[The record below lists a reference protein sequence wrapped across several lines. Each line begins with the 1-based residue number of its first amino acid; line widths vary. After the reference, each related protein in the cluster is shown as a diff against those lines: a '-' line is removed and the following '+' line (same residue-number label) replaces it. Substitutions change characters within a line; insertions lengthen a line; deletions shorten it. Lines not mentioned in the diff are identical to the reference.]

1 MRIAA
6 SIAPM
11 VRRQARMND
20 IPARQNRPEN
30 LQLMRARQEMF
41 HRAKLIFILQLILTV
56 FLPVV
61 GAATGLFVEEA
72 RSGVAAFSLV
82 VTLLDITILDR
93 AQRRF
98 VRSGAKIAECFDC
111 SVLQLPWN
119 GLSAGKR
126 IDPEIIEAA
135 AEAWSKRHSDKGI
148 LDWYPAEVGSTS
160 LEAGRLLC
168 QRSSLW
174 YDVTLRRFNGSIA
187 LVLAIGIPTA
197 FLIACWVVRLPL
209 SDVAVTWMPV
219 APVLVWSVREHFR
232 QKDTAESQDQTK
244 SELES
249 VLARVE
255 AEAISADDARDAS
268 RNIQN
273 ALYARRVSSPLVMPG
288 LYEARRA
295 YLERHMKAGVAA
307 RLRAAGSTPD

>member
-1 MRIAA
+1 
-6 SIAPM
+6 
-11 VRRQARMND
+11 MND

-56 FLPVV
+56 LLPVI
-61 GAATGLFVEEA
+61 GAATGLFVEAA
-72 RSGVAAFSLV
+72 RSAVAAFSLV

-98 VRSGAKIAECFDC
+98 VRNGAKIAECFDC

-126 IDPEIIEAA
+126 IDAEVIEGA
-135 AEAWSKRHSDKGI
+135 AESWSRRHGDKGI
-148 LDWYPAEVGSTS
+148 LDWYPVEVGATS

-174 YDVTLRRFNGSIA
+174 YDATLRRFNGSIA
-187 LVLAIGIPTA
+187 LVLAIGIPAA
-197 FLIACWVVRLPL
+197 FLVASWIIQLPL
-209 SDVAVTWMPV
+209 SDIAVTWLPV

-244 SELES
+244 AELES
-249 VLARVE
+249 ILSRVE
-255 AEAISADDARDAS
+255 AKTISADDAREAS

-288 LYEARRA
+288 LYEAQRSF
-295 YLERHMKAGVAA
+295 LERNMKAGVVA
-307 RLRAAGSTPD
+307 RLRDTEPSGAD

>member
-1 MRIAA
+1 
-6 SIAPM
+6 
-11 VRRQARMND
+11 MND
-20 IPARQNRPEN
+20 IPVRQNRPAN

-41 HRAKLIFILQLILTV
+41 HRAKLVFILQLILTV
-56 FLPVV
+56 LLPVI
-61 GAATGLFVEEA
+61 GAATGLFVEA
-72 RSGVAAFSLV
+72 SRPAVAVFSLV
-82 VTLLDITILDR
+82 VTLLDITLLDR

-98 VRSGAKIAECFDC
+98 VRNGAKIAECFDC

-148 LDWYPAEVGSTS
+148 LDWYPAEVGGTS

-174 YDVTLRRFNGSIA
+174 YDATLRRFNGSVA
-187 LVLAIGIPTA
+187 LVLAIGIPSI
-197 FLIACWVVRLPL
+197 FFIACWFVRLPL
-209 SDVAVTWMPV
+209 SDIAVTWMPV

-249 VLARVE
+249 VLARME
-255 AEAISADDARDAS
+255 AGAVSADDAREAS

-273 ALYARRVSSPLVMPG
+273 ALYARRVSSPLIMPG

-307 RLRAAGSTPD
+307 RLRDAGSTFG